1 MTVSLGNWLHAA
13 IRLLSVSSER
23 PMAEAQWLAAYGLE
37 RGRAW
42 VAAHPEV
49 ILDGEQQRQLDDLLQ
64 RRVAGEPLPYILGEW
79 EFYGLRLRVSPA
91 VLIPRPETELL
102 VEDGLAWLAE
112 NPNRRRA
119 ADVGTGSGC
128 IAAALATRVQDL
140 RFVAVDFSRAALR
153 VAGENFATLGLTG
166 RVNLVQGDLLSALV
180 GPFDLVCANLPYIP
194 RSALTEL
201 AVAKT
206 EPLLALDGG
215 EDGLRLID
223 ALLRDATRWMSPGG
237 LMLLEIEQGQGDAA
251 VALAKQL
258 LGEQVEVKLVRD
270 LAGLAR
276 EVWIRWRN

>member
-13 IRLLSVSSER
+13 IRLLSVSTER

-49 ILDGEQQRQLDDLLQ
+49 ILDGEQQRRLDDLLQ

-112 NPNRRRA
+112 NPSRRRA

-128 IAAALATRVQDL
+128 IAAALAMHVHDL
-140 RFVAVDFSRAALR
+140 RLVAVDLSGAALR
-153 VAGENFATLGLTG
+153 VARQNFAALGLLG
-166 RVNLVQGDLLSALV
+166 RVNLVQGDLLSALG

-194 RSALTEL
+194 RSTLTEL

-237 LMLLEIEQGQGDAA
+237 LMLLEIEQGQGNAA
-251 VALAKQL
+251 VALAQQL

>member
-13 IRLLSVSSER
+13 IQLLSVSSER

-49 ILDGEQQRQLDDLLQ
+49 ILDGEQQRRLDDLLQ

-194 RSALTEL
+194 WSTLTEL

-223 ALLRDATRWMSPGG
+223 ALLRDAKRWMSPGG

>member
-194 RSALTEL
+194 WSTLTEL

-258 LGEQVEVKLVRD
+258 LGEQVEVKLVCD

>member
-13 IRLLSVSSER
+13 IQLLSVSSER

-42 VAAHPEV
+42 VAARPEV
-49 ILDGEQQRQLDDLLQ
+49 ILDGEQQRRLDDLLQ

-194 RSALTEL
+194 WSTLTEL

-223 ALLRDATRWMSPGG
+223 ALLRDAKRWMSPGG

>member
-258 LGEQVEVKLVRD
+258 LGEQVEVKLVCD

>member
-13 IRLLSVSSER
+13 IRLLGVSTER

-49 ILDGEQQRQLDDLLQ
+49 ILDEEQQHRLDELLQ

-102 VEDGLAWLAE
+102 IEDGLAWLAE
-112 NPNRRRA
+112 NPSRRRA

-128 IAAALATRVQDL
+128 IAAALAMRVHDL
-140 RFVAVDFSRAALR
+140 RLVAVDLSGAALR
-153 VAGENFATLGLTG
+153 VARQNFAALGLLG
-166 RVNLVQGDLLSALV
+166 RVNLVQGDLLSPVV

-194 RSALTEL
+194 RSMLTEL
-201 AVAKT
+201 TVAKT

-215 EDGLRLID
+215 EDGLCLID
-223 ALLRDATRWMSPGG
+223 ALLRDAPRWMLPGG

>member
-49 ILDGEQQRQLDDLLQ
+49 ILDGEQQRRLDDLLQ

-194 RSALTEL
+194 WSTLTEL

-223 ALLRDATRWMSPGG
+223 ALLRDAKRWMSPGG

>member
-49 ILDGEQQRQLDDLLQ
+49 ILDGEQQRRLDDLLQ

-91 VLIPRPETELL
+91 VLIPRPEPELL

-194 RSALTEL
+194 WSTLTEL

-223 ALLRDATRWMSPGG
+223 ALLRDAKRWMSPGG